1 MRKFLLLSTL
11 AAAAVIAAGISAQ
24 AQTYGPGMMGGG
36 QYNGSH
42 RGTGHGMMDGSGNT
56 PGSTTGSGH
65 GMMDGSGNTPGS
77 TTGAGHGPGM
87 MGDGSADDGDSRGQG
102 NRNNRPCL
110 NETDSQRGDDNHAP
124 CSK

>member
-24 AQTYGPGMMGGG
+24 AQTHGPGMMGSD

-42 RGTGHGMMDGSGNT
+42 RGSGYGMMDGSGNT

-65 GMMDGSGNTPGS
+65 G
-77 TTGAGHGPGM
+77 PGM
-87 MGDGSADDGDSRGQG
+87 MGDGSADGGDSRGQG
-102 NRNNRPCL
+102 NRDNRPCS
-110 NETDSQRGDDNHAP
+110 NQPDSQRGDGNHAP